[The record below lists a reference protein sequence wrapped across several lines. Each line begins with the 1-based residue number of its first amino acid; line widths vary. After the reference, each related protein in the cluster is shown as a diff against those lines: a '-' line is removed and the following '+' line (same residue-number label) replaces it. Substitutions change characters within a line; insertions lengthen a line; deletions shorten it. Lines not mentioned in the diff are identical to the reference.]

1 METLDNFVARTLKT
15 FLIVSG
21 LLTCLSLLL
30 ACNADVANR
39 IVFGGLL
46 EYGPSSVP
54 ALRHWGIML
63 FGIGVLM
70 VVAAFR
76 PWLRFETILFAA
88 IEKSFI
94 VYLYVT
100 NIDAPWIGAY
110 TAGVVIDAM
119 IVAYCAVYF
128 VSGWGRPRRWVLI
141 NGRAPE
147 VRTHKVV

>member
-1 METLDNFVARTLKT
+1 V
-15 FLIVSG
+15 
-21 LLTCLSLLL
+21 TCSSLLL
-30 ACNADVANR
+30 AWSADVANR
-39 IVFGGLL
+39 IAFGGVL

-94 VYLYVT
+94 IYLYLA
-100 NIDAPWIGAY
+100 NIGEPWIRAY
-110 TAGVVIDAM
+110 TTGVIIDSM
-119 IVAYCAVYF
+119 IVSYCAVYL
-128 VSGWGRPRRWVLI
+128 VSACGRPRIWVSI
-141 NGRAPE
+141 DDRALE